1 MNKKNFALNKHTWFV
16 GLVFGLLLVLALIT
30 NIQSVNADNGYV
42 VDPANYLNKNTEE
55 YIERLNEQDLTGL
68 TDRPQ
73 YMVAAVPASP
83 VAGRTHKLF
92 AKSVRSGLSRRH
104 FHRSSLRDDP
114 QLLAQQDYH

>member
-68 TDRPQ
+68 TDRPH
-73 YMVAAVPASP
+73 YMVAAVGKRSLMVAVTESLTASSTNRLILLISSST
-83 VAGRTHKLF
+83 VG
-92 AKSVRSGLSRRH
+92 KSETS
-104 FHRSSLRDDP
+104 FSL
-114 QLLAQQDYH
+114 

>member
-73 YMVAAVPASP
+73 YMVTARAAVGKRSLMVAVTESLTASSTNRLILLISSST
-83 VAGRTHKLF
+83 VG
-92 AKSVRSGLSRRH
+92 KSETS
-104 FHRSSLRDDP
+104 FSL
-114 QLLAQQDYH
+114 